1 MTLLVVLGVVVVAT
15 ILAALYLSLKSGR
28 GDEPGPGDAGAGDWP
43 VRGGSRSGRSPSLA
57 GRVRS
62 MTDHGKA
69 GGPSRR
75 RSGRDDDEDFDVP
88 DYLRARRASRG
99 ADSPD
104 RSGLVTAGADQ
115 RVADGP
121 GAAGFDDTDPSLQ
134 PGYTTAV
141 DYNGYDAA
149 ADTRV
154 SGPLG
159 AGSAGYG
166 TEEATAQVATT
177 QARAGGVTVPVVSV
191 GATAVPPAADPPAPP
206 GTAARPTRTPRRT
219 VTGRAATRGRPGAR

>member
-43 VRGGSRSGRSPSLA
+43 ARGGSRSGRSPSLA
-57 GRVRS
+57 ARVRS
-62 MTDHGKA
+62 MTDRGQA

-88 DYLRARRASRG
+88 DYVRARRASRG
-99 ADSPD
+99 ADGPD

-115 RVADGP
+115 RVAGSR
-121 GAAGFDDTDPSLQ
+121 GAAGFDDTDPSME
-134 PGYTTAV
+134 PGYRTAAG
-141 DYNGYDAA
+141 YNGYDAA

-154 SGPLG
+154 SSPLG

-166 TEEATAQVATT
+166 TESYSTDELRARAAVTALRATA
-177 QARAGGVTVPVVSV
+177 R
-191 GATAVPPAADPPAPP
+191 
-206 GTAARPTRTPRRT
+206 
-219 VTGRAATRGRPGAR
+219 